1 MLSAHLAALGI
12 RQSTF
17 PEQRLE
23 NAMQD
28 PLASLDAVAQAE
40 LVQRREVT
48 PLDLV
53 DAAIARIE
61 RLDPLLGAV
70 VCPLFEEARG
80 AARGVPPGGPFRG
93 VPFLMKDVGATQAG
107 QPQWMGNRA
116 LRDAGYKAARDTYL
130 GARLRRAG
138 LVTVG
143 KSKVPEFGLQSTTQP
158 LAFGPT
164 HNPWDL
170 ARSPSGSSGG
180 ACAAVAAGLVPIAHA
195 NDGAGSI
202 RLPAAWCGL
211 VGLKPSRGRIAL
223 EPTWIGRSFVGF
235 AVTRSVRDA
244 AVLLDAVHGNEPGDL
259 FVLAEPRRP
268 YQEELGAD
276 PGSLRIGLL
285 AEMRG
290 GSLHPECR
298 LAVETAAR
306 RLEALG
312 HRVEIAWPEA
322 LFEEERALRML
333 AFGPLEYRMC
343 LRTLAGLLG
352 RPVEPGDVEPY
363 LWTLAGLEWP
373 PVTAEDYLE
382 AAEWRQ
388 GWAVRVA
395 SWWAGGFDL
404 LVTPTLCEPPALLSE
419 LAVDAERPWDLLERI
434 GPHMVFT
441 EPFNVTGQP
450 AISLPLHWTPEGL
463 PVGVQLVAAI
473 GREDLLLRVASQL
486 ERELPWSGRRP
497 PVHA

>member
-1 MLSAHLAALGI
+1 M
-12 RQSTF
+12 
-17 PEQRLE
+17 
-23 NAMQD
+23 AMQD
-28 PLASLDAVAQAE
+28 PLATLDAVAQAE
-40 LVQRREVT
+40 LVRKRDAT
-48 PLDLV
+48 PLELV
-53 DAAIARIE
+53 DAAIARVG
-61 RLDPLLGAV
+61 RLDPVLGAV
-70 VCPLFEEARG
+70 VCPLFEEARE
-80 AARGVPPGGPFRG
+80 AARGALPDGPFRG
-93 VPFLMKDVGATQAG
+93 VPFLMKDIGATQVG
-107 QPQWMGNRA
+107 QPHWMGNRA
-116 LRDAGYKAARDTYL
+116 LRDAGYKAPRDTYL

-138 LVTVG
+138 LVTLG
-143 KSKVPEFGLQSTTQP
+143 KSKIPEFGLQSTTQP

-211 VGLKPSRGRIAL
+211 VGLKPSRGRVAL

-259 FVLAEPRRP
+259 FVLAEPARP
-268 YQEELGAD
+268 YASEIGAD
-276 PGSLRIGLL
+276 PGRLRIGVLT
-285 AEMRG
+285 EMRG
-290 GSLHPECR
+290 ASLHPECR
-298 LAVETAAR
+298 AAAEAAAR
-306 RLEALG
+306 ELEGLG

-322 LFEEERALRML
+322 IFEEERALRML

-343 LRTLAGLLG
+343 LRTLAELLG
-352 RPVEPGDVEPY
+352 RPVERDDVEPY
-363 LWTLAGLEWP
+363 LWTLAGLDWP

-404 LVTPTLCEPPALLSE
+404 LLTPTVCEPPALLSE
-419 LAVDAERPWDLLERI
+419 LTVDARRPWDLLERI

-450 AISLPLHWTPEGL
+450 AISLPLHWTAEGL

-486 ERELPWSGRRP
+486 ERAVPWNGRRP